1 MIEIETI
8 RKNLQDVK
16 NDYTIMEMYAR
27 EYPRSK
33 IIFPKELMKVVKQ
46 YDKIMDKTPIHLRLA
61 YINLYRCFKKQKMYA
76 QECGVT
82 DKYIQ
87 ILHKR
92 IIVYIL
98 IHLIRRKNIKLGF

>member
-16 NDYTIMEMYAR
+16 TYYQITEMYAR

-33 IIFPKELMKVVKQ
+33 IIFPEELMKVVKQ
-46 YDKIMDKTPIHLRLA
+46 YDKIMDKAPVRLCLA
-61 YINLYRCFKKQKMYA
+61 YINLYRCFKKQKKYA

-92 IIVYIL
+92 IIVYL
-98 IHLIRRKNIKLGF
+98 FNSLNKEQKQ

>member
-16 NDYTIMEMYAR
+16 TYYQIREMYDR
-27 EYPRSK
+27 EYPRTK
-33 IIFPKELMKVVKQ
+33 VIFPDELMKIVKQ
-46 YDKIMDKTPIHLRLA
+46 YDKIMFSAPLRIRLA
-61 YINLYRCFKKQKMYA
+61 YINLYHCFKKQKVYA

-92 IIVYIL
+92 IIVYL
-98 IHLIRRKNIKLGF
+98 FNKLNKEKK